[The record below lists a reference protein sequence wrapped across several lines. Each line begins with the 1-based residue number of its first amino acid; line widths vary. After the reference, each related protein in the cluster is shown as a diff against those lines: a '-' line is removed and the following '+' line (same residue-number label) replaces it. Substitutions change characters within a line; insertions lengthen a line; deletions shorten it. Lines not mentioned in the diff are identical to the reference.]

1 MRKTLLNGLR
11 LALSAAVVSMTLGG
25 PALAN
30 DTPAPDM
37 AAAAEI
43 ETAKPTRAPHKVA
56 NKFHARLGGENA
68 EVARVEMIEDTASG
82 PSRPRFKSGN
92 RYHGAD

>member
-1 MRKTLLNGLR
+1 MSTKLLNGLR
-11 LALSAAVVSMTLGG
+11 VALGAAVASLALGG
-25 PALAN
+25 PAFADN
-30 DTPAPDM
+30 TAGPDM
-37 AAAAEI
+37 SAEV
-43 ETAKPTRAPHKVA
+43 ETVKPTRAPHKVA

>member
-1 MRKTLLNGLR
+1 MRSKLVNGLR
-11 LALSAAVVSMTLGG
+11 LALGATVASLALTG

-30 DTPAPDM
+30 DDAAPDM
-37 AAAAEI
+37 SAAAEI

-56 NKFHARLGGENA
+56 NKFHTRLGGESA
-68 EVARVEMIEDTASG
+68 QVARVEMTEDAASG